1 MKKVFCIIFILLLLL
16 AMSACGESEQMETN
30 KEVRPEKDSS
40 TEQSE
45 SMQEIEY
52 NSGIDEQ
59 RITKANFDFETRT
72 VMLNSGYEMPIN
84 GLGTYSLHG
93 DECIDSVKAAL
104 ANGVRLIDTASAYGN
119 EEEVGQAIR
128 EAIDEG
134 II

>member
-1 MKKVFCIIFILLLLL
+1 MKKVFYTVVILLLLF

-30 KEVRPEKDSS
+30 KELRQGKDSS

-52 NSGIDEQ
+52 NSGIAEQ
-59 RITKANFDFETRT
+59 SITKAEFDFETRT

-93 DECIDSVKAAL
+93 NECINSVKAAL
-104 ANGVRLIDTASAYGN
+104 ANGVRLIDTASAYEN
-119 EEEVGQAIR
+119 EEEVG
-128 EAIDEG
+128 
-134 II
+134 